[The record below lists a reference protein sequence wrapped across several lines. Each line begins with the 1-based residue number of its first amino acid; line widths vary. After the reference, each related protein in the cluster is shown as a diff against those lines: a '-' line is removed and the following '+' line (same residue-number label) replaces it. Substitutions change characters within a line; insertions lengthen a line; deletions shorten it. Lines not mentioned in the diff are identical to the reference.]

1 MTRRRVWMCAALGL
15 TMTVA
20 PILLIELTGQPGND
34 RGAVEDALSVLTGPG
49 VLVSRPL
56 FGVHNLGFFVVAPLL
71 NFLFWSAA
79 CYICSELYARLRKG
93 AH

>member
-1 MTRRRVWMCAALGL
+1 MTKGRVWLCAALGL
-15 TMTVA
+15 ILTVA
-20 PILLIELTGQPGND
+20 PILLIELSSQPGND
-34 RGAVEDALSVLTGPG
+34 QGAIEEALSVLTGPG

-71 NFLFWSAA
+71 NFVFWSAA
-79 CYICSELYARLRKG
+79 CYLGCELYARLRKS